1 MSELEPEV
9 EIDLGRLGRT
19 LLRGWWLIVAGIVL
33 GALIGLLF
41 ASSGG
46 TLFQA
51 RTTVYLGQPLATS
64 GTSQLQTLQT
74 NPSSVG
80 QIVRGQELVRS
91 VAEQVGIGPAALRRN
106 TSTRSVSGFITRSGQ
121 TPLVE
126 ITVRGTDRDNVTE
139 AANLLADAVV
149 AEVSNYANAKIASL
163 ESVLVEQEAE
173 LADLK
178 QRQADIDSAIGA
190 DAATDVER
198 ALIAIGSQSVNQRR
212 GVLIEDRAKTQLD
225 LTVARE
231 VESGR
236 VVNVASAAKVDAR
249 SNRSSIVVGA
259 IIGGI
264 AGIALA
270 LLAPWARTRF
280 ARRAAG

>member
-126 ITVRGTDRDNVTE
+126 ITVRGTDHDNVTE

>member
-91 VAEQVGIGPAALRRN
+91 VAEQVGIRPAALRRN

-236 VVNVASAAKVDAR
+236 VVNVASATKVDAR